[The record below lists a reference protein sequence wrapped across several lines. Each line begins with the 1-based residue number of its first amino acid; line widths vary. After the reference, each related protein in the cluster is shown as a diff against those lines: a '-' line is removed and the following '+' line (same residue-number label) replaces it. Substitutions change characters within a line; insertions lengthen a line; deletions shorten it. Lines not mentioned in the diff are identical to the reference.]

1 MSKPEKAQFAG
12 AAVGFEEGVAR
23 ICRLYGVNPLCG
35 RLFAILFLA
44 HEPFSLDELCARAGA
59 AKSTVSVALRQL
71 LSMRVAR
78 RLPPRGDRRDFYEA
92 VTDPWEI
99 LADWSRLYV
108 APEIEMWRETG
119 HALEEALRS
128 AKDAPSGR
136 AKSELRARL
145 ARMRSFVDLFE
156 VVIGQVGRAR
166 APEAARSIRIQLDDE
181 DER

>member
-1 MSKPEKAQFAG
+1 MTTRSKAPFAS
-12 AAVGFEEGVAR
+12 AASGLEEGVAR

-35 RLFAILFLA
+35 RLFAMLFLA
-44 HEPFSLDELCARAGA
+44 PEPLSLDELCERAGA

-78 RLPPRGDRRDFYEA
+78 RLPPRSDRRDFYEA

-108 APEIEMWRETG
+108 SPEIEMWRETG
-119 HALEEALRS
+119 DALEEALRS
-128 AKDAPSGR
+128 GKDAPRGR
-136 AKSELRARL
+136 AKTELRDRL

-156 VVIGQVGRAR
+156 LVIDQVVRAR
-166 APEAARSIRIQLDDE
+166 TPEAARTIRIRLDDE
-181 DER
+181 DEG